1 MTNKALEINHSLTI
15 NSNMDELAQKI
26 KSDIKEKYDLV
37 VTEETVT
44 STKKLMADINKE
56 KAEFKTTYKNFKTE
70 VMKPFE
76 PLEAKAK
83 EIEKYYDEARSV
95 LETQV
100 KSFEAEKLERA
111 KLVCTAYATVM
122 CKEKGID
129 VEAVTIS
136 DLFLKLGSTN
146 AQGNLSS
153 TAKNEIDTRIQAVEN
168 AVLRAR
174 IEAEE
179 IAKKEREIAENAR
192 LEAEE
197 KFKQR
202 EIQLLAKAEIDK
214 QNAVNAVIKEQS
226 KPVEVFIEE
235 TAPIKEFVLFVTT
248 TEMQFSLLSDFMIK
262 NRIEYKEVK

>member
-1 MTNKALEINHSLTI
+1 MNDVLKINHNLTI
-15 NSNMDELAQKI
+15 NSNMDDLALKI
-26 KSDIKEKYDLV
+26 KSDIKEKYDVV
-37 VTEETVT
+37 VTEDNVQ

-70 VMKPFE
+70 VLKPFT
-76 PLEAKAK
+76 PLDSKAK
-83 EIEKYYDEARSV
+83 EIETYYDEARTV

-100 KSFEAEKLERA
+100 KSFEEKKLEQS

-129 VEAVTIS
+129 IEAITIS
-136 DLFLKLGSTN
+136 DLFLKLGSVTP
-146 AQGNLSS
+146 QGNLSG
-153 TAKNEIDTRIQAVEN
+153 TAKNEIDMRIQAVEN
-168 AVLRAR
+168 ATLKAR

-179 IAKKEREIAENAR
+179 IAKREREIAEQAR
-192 LEAEE
+192 IEAEE

-202 EIQLLAKAEIDK
+202 EVELLAKAEIDK
-214 QNAVNAVIKEQS
+214 QKAVDAVIKEQS

-248 TEMQFSLLSDFMIK
+248 TEMQFSMLSDFMIK
-262 NRIEYKEVK
+262 NSIEYKEVK